1 MICANIVPCFHHL
14 HIICS
19 NCFCNFKKLLI
30 LTWSI
35 FITCSR
41 WTPINKPLKS
51 AICTRTLK
59 TPLQLDN
66 SACKQTPLWQVHQ
79 MYRLQWFLNFLC
91 FTPLNS
97 ACLVKETTLMEFL
110 KSLLTRAY
118 LNRKLLCHC

>member
-1 MICANIVPCFHHL
+1 MQVKLDKDSTSSIYHLSHQIMNIIVIHAQYDMLTLGVPCFHHL
-14 HIICS
+14 HMICS
-19 NCFCNFKKLLI
+19 NCCCMFKKLS

-91 FTPLNS
+91 FTL
-97 ACLVKETTLMEFL
+97 
-110 KSLLTRAY
+110 
-118 LNRKLLCHC
+118 

>member
-1 MICANIVPCFHHL
+1 MHNMICANIVPCFYHL

-19 NCFCNFKKLLI
+19 NFFCNFKKLLI

-35 FITCSR
+35 FITCSQ

-79 MYRLQWFLNFLC
+79 MYRLQWFLNFFMFYPFKLSL
-91 FTPLNS
+91 FGERNNLDGIFKV
-97 ACLVKETTLMEFL
+97 LVEE
-110 KSLLTRAY
+110 SISE
-118 LNRKLLCHC
+118 